1 MRIGAISDLHIDR
14 HPKLKSNVYLE
25 TLIKVVQHREV
36 DLLLIAGD
44 ISNYFRDSYQFIK
57 DLKTAL
63 HIPVLFVPG
72 NHDYWKVEDETTS
85 QDIYDFY
92 RTKPECLLDHPYVIN
107 DNWAIVGHTA
117 WYDYSYAD
125 KKFEE
130 TRLKKGKY
138 YGATWQDKVKID
150 WDEDDTI
157 LSKKAAKHVKQALE
171 QLQDKQIILMTH
183 IVTHSKFVVPTPHR
197 IFDFF
202 NAFIGTSDFNQLYQQ
217 FPIKY
222 SIMGHVHFRK
232 SLVENN
238 ITFLCPCLGYKR
250 EWRTADIYS
259 EMNHAL
265 MDFVIK

>member
-25 TLIKVVQHREV
+25 TLIKVVQHREI

-63 HIPVLFVPG
+63 HIPILFVPG
-72 NHDYWKVEDETTS
+72 NHDYWKAEDGTTS

-130 TRLKKGKY
+130 TRLKKG
-138 YGATWQDKVKID
+138 
-150 WDEDDTI
+150 
-157 LSKKAAKHVKQALE
+157 
-171 QLQDKQIILMTH
+171 
-183 IVTHSKFVVPTPHR
+183 
-197 IFDFF
+197 
-202 NAFIGTSDFNQLYQQ
+202 N
-217 FPIKY
+217 
-222 SIMGHVHFRK
+222 IMG
-232 SLVENN
+232 
-238 ITFLCPCLGYKR
+238 PLGK
-250 EWRTADIYS
+250 
-259 EMNHAL
+259 
-265 MDFVIK
+265 IK

>member
-1 MRIGAISDLHIDR
+1 M
-14 HPKLKSNVYLE
+14 
-25 TLIKVVQHREV
+25 
-36 DLLLIAGD
+36 
-44 ISNYFRDSYQFIK
+44 
-57 DLKTAL
+57 
-63 HIPVLFVPG
+63 
-72 NHDYWKVEDETTS
+72 
-85 QDIYDFY
+85 
-92 RTKPECLLDHPYVIN
+92 DHPYVIN

-157 LSKKAAKHVKQALE
+157 LSKKAAKHVKQELE

-183 IVTHSKFVVPTPHR
+183 IVTHSKFVVPTPNR

-202 NAFIGTSDFNQLYQQ
+202 NAFIGTSDFDRLYQQ

-265 MDFVIK
+265 IDFVIE